1 MWNRGETGSGD
12 TFPERTLGALSC
24 VVTIHKGVVTNWLGI
39 RKTLRHGGQK
49 EEIQEYDGAP
59 TRFVR

>member
-1 MWNRGETGSGD
+1 MWNRGKTGSGD
-12 TFPERTLGALSC
+12 TYPEGTLAALSC
-24 VVTIHKGVVTNWLGI
+24 VVTNHKEATNRLGI